1 MSKLSKDLQIIHII
15 QKRISIII
23 KIIKIIMND
32 YMKIPIDNMS
42 IFRYI
47 KWKKYKDKSHLR

>member
-23 KIIKIIMND
+23 RLIKIIMYD

-47 KWKKYKDKSHLR
+47 KRKKYKDKSHLK

>member
-23 KIIKIIMND
+23 EITKIIMYD
-32 YMKIPIDNMS
+32 YMRIPIDNMS

-47 KWKKYKDKSHLR
+47 KLKSIKIKAI